1 MFGHLQKCKSGEY
14 GLKEL
19 ITHTIAPIYSTD
31 SKVLILG
38 TMPSPKS
45 REAGFYYS
53 HPQNRFWK
61 VIATILNEP
70 IPTSNEEKTAL
81 LLRNH
86 IALWDV
92 LHSCFIKGADDNSIQ
107 NAVAN
112 DINMILNT
120 ADIKA
125 IFTTGKKA
133 TQLYQ
138 KLCYPKTKMPTIY
151 LSSTSPANCRN
162 CTLETLIEEYKIIL
176 NFLE

>member
-1 MFGHLQKCKSGEY
+1 
-14 GLKEL
+14 LKDY
-19 ITHTIAPIYSTD
+19 ITHTLQPIYSSK

-45 REAGFYYS
+45 REVGFYYS
-53 HPQNRFWK
+53 HPQNRFWR

-70 IPTSNEEKTAL
+70 IPTTNEEKIKL
-81 LLRNH
+81 LLKND

-92 LHSCFIKGADDNSIQ
+92 LQACQIKGADDNSIQ
-107 NAVAN
+107 DAVAN
-112 DINMILNT
+112 DMDTILNV

-133 TQLYQ
+133 TQLYE
-138 KLCYPKTKMPTIY
+138 KLCYPKTGTHSIY

-162 CTLETLIEEYKIIL
+162 CTIETLLEEYKIIL
-176 NFLE
+176 NYLY

>member
-1 MFGHLQKCKSGEY
+1 M
-14 GLKEL
+14 KEH
-19 ITHTIAPIYSTD
+19 ITHTLEPIYTEQ

-45 REAGFYYS
+45 REVGFYYS
-53 HPQNRFWK
+53 HPQNRFWR

-70 IPTSNEEKTAL
+70 IPTTNEEKIAL
-81 LLRNH
+81 LKQNR

-92 LHSCFIKGADDNSIQ
+92 LQSCQIKGADDNSIQ

-112 DINMILNT
+112 DMDTILKVAN
-120 ADIKA
+120 IKA

-138 KLCYPKTKMPTIY
+138 KLCYPQTNISSIY

-162 CTLETLIEEYKIIL
+162 CTFETLVEEYKVLLDYL
-176 NFLE
+176 N